1 MNILIKNRVKIA
13 SKSCQNEGGEGR
25 GGGGSVSEGPTS
37 VSLVLVYMNHK
48 IQTMGMVAYR
58 AQGMNPCLA
67 AFQIATWCTFGCWH
81 LVRNLDG

>member
-1 MNILIKNRVKIA
+1 MM
-13 SKSCQNEGGEGR
+13 GGVGW
-25 GGGGSVSEGPTS
+25 GGTSVSEGQLLYLS
-37 VSLVLVYMNHK
+37 MVLVYMNNK